1 MELYGKAVSR
11 GIVTGSVL
19 RYVANLPQ
27 GETGEPM
34 FDNAE
39 AAIAAYHHAR
49 DAAYQELEALKGRLV
64 DHQPDEAAILSAHQE
79 ILMDFALDDEICA
92 MLQSGQEGPCAAVEC
107 CYEQF
112 ADLLSQSPSAL
123 MQERVSDLRDVK
135 QRLLRV
141 LLGQKTQDLGNLPQ
155 PVIVVADDL
164 YPSDTVSLDRD
175 KVLGIITQVGG
186 NTSHTAIIAR
196 SYGIPAVLGVPNAM
210 ALLRDGETV
219 VLDAVAGKI
228 LTEPTPDVLQSYA
241 KLARDEAEHAAKTG
255 AFLASVPV
263 TLDGTRITVNLNIA
277 TVEVEELAG
286 ARYADGCGLF
296 RTEFLYMQG
305 TALPTEEEQFLSY
318 QKILSAFEQKSV
330 TLRTMD
336 IGGDKQVPLLDL
348 PKEENPF
355 LGVRGLRLSL
365 ARPALFRQQLR
376 AALRAS
382 IHGTLKITFPMVGS
396 LDDLRAARNVVSEVA
411 DELDASGIAHAQ
423 DVQIGIMVEVPSIAL
438 IADLVAKEVDFISIG
453 TNDLTQYLCA
463 ADRMNPELRAYY
475 QEYHPALVRILK
487 HLADTFNAAGKGISV
502 CGELAGDPLAV
513 PLLIGLG
520 IHSLSVGFASL
531 AGTKQIVRRLTTE
544 AARQLAEEVLALSTA
559 EDIRRTLLAFSKQ
572 LEV

>member
-1 MELYGKAVSR
+1 MELYGKAASR

-39 AAIAAYHHAR
+39 AAIAAYHHAQ
-49 DAAYQELEALKGRLV
+49 DAAYQELDALKGRLV
-64 DHQPDEAAILSAHQE
+64 DHHPDEAAILSAHQE

-196 SYGIPAVLGVPNAM
+196 SYGIPAVLGVPSAM

-241 KLARDEAEHAAKTG
+241 KLARDEAERAAKTG

-318 QKILSAFEQKSV
+318 RILSYMRSGKR
-330 TLRTMD
+330 LRMLSFCYHLID
-336 IGGDKQVPLLDL
+336 RILLFL
-348 PKEENPF
+348 HSRYNPF
-355 LGVRGLRLSL
+355 PWCISR
-365 ARPALFRQQLR
+365 R
-376 AALRAS
+376 ADWAAGAQ
-382 IHGTLKITFPMVGS
+382 HGGKTYYSYPPIFHV
-396 LDDLRAARNVVSEVA
+396 
-411 DELDASGIAHAQ
+411 
-423 DVQIGIMVEVPSIAL
+423 L
-438 IADLVAKEVDFISIG
+438 IVF
-453 TNDLTQYLCA
+453 
-463 ADRMNPELRAYY
+463 
-475 QEYHPALVRILK
+475 
-487 HLADTFNAAGKGISV
+487 LADT
-502 CGELAGDPLAV
+502 
-513 PLLIGLG
+513 
-520 IHSLSVGFASL
+520 
-531 AGTKQIVRRLTTE
+531 R
-544 AARQLAEEVLALSTA
+544 
-559 EDIRRTLLAFSKQ
+559 
-572 LEV
+572 